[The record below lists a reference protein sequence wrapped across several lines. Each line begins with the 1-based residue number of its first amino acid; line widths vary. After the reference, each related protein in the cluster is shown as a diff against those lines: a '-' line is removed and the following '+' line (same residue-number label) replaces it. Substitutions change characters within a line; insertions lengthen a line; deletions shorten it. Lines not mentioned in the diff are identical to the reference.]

1 MPFARPHLKTK
12 AWYRVSVSAFYFAQ
26 GLVFA
31 SWASRIPDIKNA
43 LNMSASQ
50 LGSALLIIPTGEF
63 VTMALAGYLV
73 SKFGSRRMLI
83 IAALTYPLAL
93 VGIGLARSLAQLYG
107 ALFFFGVFANLSNIS
122 VNTQAVG
129 IERLYRRSIMGVF
142 HGLWSTAGF
151 VGALLGTLMVALNI
165 SPAQHFAV
173 VYALIVCIALA
184 MQGSI
189 LPRDAHQKSI
199 DENQRKIFTRP
210 DRYVLVIGLI
220 AFANMVCEGAVFNWS
235 SLYFEQVVA
244 TSKNFVRLGYIV
256 AMCSMATGRFVVDR
270 FITRFGHINVMRFGG
285 ATIVAGLLLA
295 VVSPSIVLSAVG
307 FLLIGAGISPTIP
320 ICYSLAGHSKKMLPG
335 VALATVSSV
344 SFFGLLM
351 GPPVVGFVADEV
363 GLRWAL
369 CIIGLFGATVVSL
382 TFALKKQR

>member
-1 MPFARPHLKTK
+1 MSVSRRRFKTK
-12 AWYRVSVSAFYFAQ
+12 TWYRVSVSAFYFAQ

-31 SWASRIPDIKNA
+31 SWASRIPDIKNM

-73 SKFGSRRMLI
+73 SKFGSRLMLI

-93 VGIGLARSLAQLYG
+93 IGIGLAGSLMQLY
-107 ALFFFGVFANLSNIS
+107 AVLFLFGVFANLSNIS

-129 IERLYRRSIMGVF
+129 VERLYRRSIMGVF
-142 HGLWSTAGF
+142 HGLWSMAGF
-151 VGALLGTLMVALNI
+151 VGALTGALMVALSI
-165 SPAQHFAV
+165 SPTLHFAI
-173 VYALIVCIALA
+173 VYALILCIALA
-184 MQGSI
+184 MHRSI

-199 DENQRKIFTRP
+199 DENQQKIFTRP

-220 AFANMVCEGAVFNWS
+220 AFANMVCEGTVFNWS
-235 SLYFEQVVA
+235 SIYFEQVVA
-244 TSKNFVRLGYIV
+244 TSKNFVRLGYIA
-256 AMCSMATGRFVVDR
+256 AMCSMTIGRFIVDR
-270 FITRFGHINVMRFGG
+270 FITRFGHINVIRFGG
-285 ATIVAGLLLA
+285 VTIVAGLLLA
-295 VVSPSIVLSAVG
+295 VVSPSIALSTAG

-351 GPPVVGFVADEV
+351 GPPVVGFAADAV

-369 CIIGLFGATVVSL
+369 CIIALFGVTVVSL

>member
-1 MPFARPHLKTK
+1 MPSLRRQLKTK
-12 AWYRVSVSAFYFAQ
+12 TWYRISVSAFYFAQ

-31 SWASRIPDIKNA
+31 SWASRIPDVKSA
-43 LNMSASQ
+43 LSISAAQ
-50 LGSALLIIPTGEF
+50 LGSALLVIPIGEF
-63 VTMALAGYLV
+63 ATMALAGYLV

-83 IAALTYPLAL
+83 IAALTYPLVL
-93 VGIGLARSLAQLYG
+93 VGIGLAKSLTQLYG
-107 ALFFFGVFANLSNIS
+107 VLFLFGVFANLSNIS

-151 VGALLGTLMVALNI
+151 VGALMGTLMVALNI
-165 SPAQHFAV
+165 PPAQHFV
-173 VYALIVCIALA
+173 IVYALIICIALT
-184 MQGSI
+184 MYRSI

-199 DENQRKIFTRP
+199 DENQQKIFTRP

-220 AFANMVCEGAVFNWS
+220 AFANMVCEGTVFNWS
-235 SLYFEQVVA
+235 SIYFEQVVA
-244 TSKNFVRLGYIV
+244 TPKNFVRLGYIA
-256 AMCSMATGRFVVDR
+256 AMCSMATGRFIVDR
-270 FITRFGHINVMRFGG
+270 FITRFGHVSVMRFGG
-285 ATIVAGLLLA
+285 ATIVVGLLLA
-295 VVSPSIVLSAVG
+295 VVSPSVVLSTIG

-320 ICYSLAGHSKKMLPG
+320 ICYSLAGRSKKMLPG

-351 GPPVVGFVADEV
+351 GPPVVGFAADAV

-369 CIIGLFGATVVSL
+369 CIIALFGATVVLL
-382 TFALKKQR
+382 TLALKKLR